1 MGNFPKVF
9 LIILLLLPNLK
20 LMSAFHSWKVFSY
33 KLETFKNCKE
43 VQHVMIMIIAIIYIF
58 WSHMIFDQQLKINF
72 RKLLPPFFLTPPPLK
87 IRKLLVP
94 PPFFF
99 AKIEKFL
106 DPPPCRKGRGG
117 REYCVLLSLFK
128 DYSVS
133 AAIISYIVL
142 ISIVKV

>member
-58 WSHMIFDQQLKINF
+58 WSHMIFDQQLKITF
-72 RKLLPPFFLTPPPLK
+72 RKLLSALSPWKKLLPSFFLTPPPLK
-87 IRKLLVP
+87 TRKLLVP
-94 PPFFF
+94 PPPFFCQNW
-99 AKIEKFL
+99 KIFRPTPLQK
-106 DPPPCRKGRGG
+106 RGG
-117 REYCVLLSLFK
+117 GRILCFVELV
-128 DYSVS
+128 
-133 AAIISYIVL
+133 
-142 ISIVKV
+142 